1 MKQFWPYVS
10 LIGVPALGSLII
22 SGIMQNSVGIT
33 VEWLWPYLLVA
44 LVMSQLSVVL
54 FSLKFSEIIAL
65 YDAKMG
71 LLRSCKIAFVS
82 TFYYFALPAAIGVEL
97 SRFLRLRSAEPRL
110 SQWQA
115 VMILLLDRVF
125 GLAGAVLLLGAGIWL
140 KLDDLNWMNVLRY
153 DGSSISVIAVI
164 AAVLLIA
171 SFVIFHKNKERLS
184 QILQMIWR
192 RKLKMFMIL
201 GISTSYHF
209 LLVISVWFALIGLG
223 IEINVVDLILAICG
237 GMVFMI
243 VPLSLA
249 GVSLAELGAAAIL
262 IFLGTEYKI
271 AELVAFLF
279 YLTKVIPALQ
289 GALIEFLDN
298 SQIIKNRF
306 KR

>member
-1 MKQFWPYVS
+1 MPKWVCY
-10 LIGVPALGSLII
+10 
-22 SGIMQNSVGIT
+22 
-33 VEWLWPYLLVA
+33 EVA
-44 LVMSQLSVVL
+44 KS
-54 FSLKFSEIIAL
+54 
-65 YDAKMG
+65 
-71 LLRSCKIAFVS
+71 RSYRL
-82 TFYYFALPAAIGVEL
+82 FYYFALPAAIGVEL
-97 SRFLRLRSAEPRL
+97 SRYLRLRSASPRL

-140 KLDDLNWMNVLRY
+140 KLDDVNWANTLHY
-153 DGSSISVIAVI
+153 DGSSITIIAVI

-171 SFVIFHKNKERLS
+171 SFVIFYKHKERLS
-184 QILQMIWR
+184 EILQIIWR
-192 RKLKMFMIL
+192 CKLKMFMIL
-201 GISTSYHF
+201 GISASYHF

-223 IEINVVDLILAICG
+223 IEISIIDLIFAICG

-249 GVSLAELGAAAIL
+249 GVSLAEIGAATIL
-262 IFLGTEYKI
+262 IIMGTEYKT

-298 SQIIKNRF
+298 SQIVKNRF
-306 KR
+306 KG